1 MRLLE
6 QLNAQRNFETF
17 CDVVIHVGDNGSFSA
32 HRCILAA
39 SSAKL
44 YALMFST
51 SNDCTRTVHLD
62 GITVSGFKIVLE
74 FIYTGILNFD
84 ADTVMDVIS
93 AANYLEMPA
102 VVRLCE
108 EFANSRRAAED
119 DDIKVEGRK
128 SLQFHSVQTAPT
140 ESHSR
145 LSAERLERSLMAPT
159 TSSAWSGRYMPSVD
173 EALFNASFDQY
184 YSSCKER
191 SIIPVCILFYCTVV
205 IF

>member
-1 MRLLE
+1 MQLLE
-6 QLNAQRNFETF
+6 QLNTQRNFETF
-17 CDVVIHVGDNGSFSA
+17 CDVVVHVGDNGSFSA

-44 YALMFST
+44 YTLMFST

-108 EFANSRRAAED
+108 EFANSRRAVED
-119 DDIKVEGRK
+119 DDIKVEGSNSR
-128 SLQFHSVQTAPT
+128 QFCSAQTAPT
-140 ESHSR
+140 ESQSR
-145 LSAERLERSLMAPT
+145 LGAERLERSLMAPT
-159 TSSAWSGRYMPSVD
+159 TAAWSGRFMPSVD

-191 SIIPVCILFYCTVV
+191 SIISVCILFYCTV

>member
-1 MRLLE
+1 LE

-17 CDVVIHVGDNGSFSA
+17 CDVVIHVGDTGCFSA

-44 YALMFST
+44 YTLMFST
-51 SNDCTRTVHLD
+51 SNDCTRSIHLD

-84 ADTVMDVIS
+84 RDTVKDVIS
-93 AANYLEMPA
+93 AAAYLEMPA

-108 EFANSRRAAED
+108 EYANSGRTASDKDVKTED
-119 DDIKVEGRK
+119 SSVLHFHPAITA
-128 SLQFHSVQTAPT
+128 SLP
-140 ESHSR
+140 
-145 LSAERLERSLMAPT
+145 RS
-159 TSSAWSGRYMPSVD
+159 SSGRSEHSLIATENPPSWPGRFMPSM
-173 EALFNASFDQY
+173 EESMFETSFSQY

-191 SIIPVCILFYCTVV
+191 GFIPVCITLCSTS
-205 IF
+205 IRAH